1 MEGGGWKVGGSHKV
15 VGYSRALHFSRQNG
29 PQGGPI
35 ALKLSQNI
43 AKSMVCI
50 INQPYGDFKQG
61 GCLLWWFPA
70 GWLPIQADQWH
81 SMDTRALVDIWQA
94 SETSLSKSRPV
105 NIWQWCTGNQLVYW
119 WSYPLTVKTVHWHG
133 VRKWRVL
140 AKQVTY
146 SDNCQRWVF
155 TVN

>member
-1 MEGGGWKVGGSHKV
+1 MYVHTLFVTAWLWENPPVTHKDN
-15 VGYSRALHFSRQNG
+15 YLEKRDWIISRWNG

-43 AKSMVCI
+43 AKSMVYI
-50 INQPYGDFKQG
+50 INQPYGDFQQG
-61 GCLLWWFPA
+61 A
-70 GWLPIQADQWH
+70 WLPVQADQWH
-81 SMDTRALVDIWQA
+81 SMDTRALVDVWQA

-105 NIWQWCTGNQLVYW
+105 NIWQWCTGNWLAYW

-140 AKQVTY
+140 AKQVTFIY
-146 SDNCQRWVF
+146 NDIAARS
-155 TVN
+155 